1 MTVTVGQIIGS
12 YRIVQEIARGEY
24 ASIYKATHI
33 VLKNRLVALKL
44 LYTMSVSSEQEL
56 EQVFQEARIL
66 EQLQHPHIL
75 PVIDTNVYE
84 KHPYT
89 VTEFAVHGSLR
100 DRLRKQ
106 KKQPLS
112 LTEALEILGQIG
124 EGLQFAHDHKIVH
137 SDIKPENILFDASN
151 SVRISDFDNARILR
165 RANEQATNGGGTPS
179 YMAPEQF
186 QGKVRK
192 ESDQYALGCIAYELL
207 TGERPFKGDDLPT
220 LTQAHLHSEPQPPS
234 QLNAEVSP
242 GLEQAILRAM
252 AKKYTE
258 RHESIVAF
266 IQVLTTA
273 PAGSGR
279 KAGRDGQLILK
290 IGKQAKTDEE
300 EIYYE
305 KTLVEEAAN
314 EDDPFAAIT
323 IVDEQAPAKRRTVR
337 KTTSVVKKTAAT
349 PAKAV
354 DAKTIRKPGTT
365 AEEQEVV
372 KVRKVRNT
380 RPQTVTKKTTQAEEN
395 PPPAHPTAA
404 ILAREA
410 IRPKQTSPEEEVAK
424 KKVTRVRKV
433 TVSSERS
440 VAARKRTTTKTK
452 ATD

>member
-1 MTVTVGQIIGS
+1 MTVTAGQLIGS
-12 YRIVQEIARGEY
+12 YRIVQEIARGQY
-24 ASIYKATHI
+24 ALIYKATHI
-33 VLKNRLVALKL
+33 VLKNRIVALKL

-56 EQVFQEARIL
+56 EEVFQEARIL

-84 KHPYT
+84 RHPYT

-112 LTEALEILGQIG
+112 LTEALAILGQIG

-165 RANEQATNGGGTPS
+165 RANEQASNGGGTPS

-220 LTQAHLHSEPQPPS
+220 LTQAHLHSEPQSPS

-252 AKKYTE
+252 AKRYTE
-258 RHESIVAF
+258 RYESVAAF
-266 IQVLTTA
+266 MQALTTA
-273 PAGSGR
+273 PVGSGR
-279 KAGRDGQLILK
+279 KAGQNGQLVLK
-290 IGKQAKTDEE
+290 TGKQAKTGEE

-305 KTLVEEAAN
+305 KTLVEEVVH

-323 IVDEQAPAKRRTVR
+323 IVEEQAPVKRRAVR
-337 KTTSVVKKTAAT
+337 KTTGSVKKTSAA
-349 PAKAV
+349 PAKTV
-354 DAKTIRKPGTT
+354 EAKTSRKPEK
-365 AEEQEVV
+365 ASEEQAGV
-372 KVRKVRNT
+372 KVRKSGSA
-380 RPQTVTKKTTQAEEN
+380 RPQAAAKKSTQAEEKAL
-395 PPPAHPTAA
+395 PAHM
-404 ILAREA
+404 LAREA
-410 IRPKQTSPEEEVAK
+410 IRPKQTLPEEGIVK

-433 TVSSERS
+433 VASSERS
-440 VAARKRTTTKTK
+440 VTARKRTSAKTK